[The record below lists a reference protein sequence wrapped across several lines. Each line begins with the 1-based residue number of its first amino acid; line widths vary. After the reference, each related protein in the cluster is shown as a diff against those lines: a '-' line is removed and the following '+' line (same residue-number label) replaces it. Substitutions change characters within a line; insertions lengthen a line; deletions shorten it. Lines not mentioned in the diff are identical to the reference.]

1 MENLDLAIAII
12 VSNFITGI
20 IVTLWCGKR
29 IKELTDPDNW
39 KK

>member
-1 MENLDLAIAII
+1 MEETGLAITI
-12 VSNFITGI
+12 VVVNFVIGI
-20 IVTLWCGKR
+20 AVLIWCNAK